1 MARRVM
7 VLGVEPSASHLK
19 GADVGALYGLS
30 FDAWSDG
37 MTGIDST
44 SLYALSVQGFMAR
57 TGASLEDFAEI
68 AVRNRANARENSNA
82 HLPLDIT
89 LKDVAD
95 FACGCLPLP
104 QAGLLTLERWG
115 CGDNSRAR

>member
-1 MARRVM
+1 MHLGTWPVHAGLAEVASGMARRVM

-44 SLYALSVQGFMAR
+44 SLLCV
-57 TGASLEDFAEI
+57 
-68 AVRNRANARENSNA
+68 V
-82 HLPLDIT
+82 
-89 LKDVAD
+89 
-95 FACGCLPLP
+95 C
-104 QAGLLTLERWG
+104 AGLHGAHG
-115 CGDNSRAR
+115 CKP